1 MKKLFA
7 VCGLAL
13 LMTIPASAQF
23 SWGIRA
29 GVNAVNND
37 ITAIDKETV
46 VSKDSYTGF
55 FAGPMME
62 FQIPII
68 GAGVDAAILYSQKG
82 MEIAEQETIKEQAI
96 AIPVSLKYTL
106 GLGNFLGAFVQAGPQ
121 LNYNLGELTTL
132 YQEDIKGDNLQ
143 SGFADVKEFAMNR
156 MVWSMNLGVGVK
168 LFNHLQAAVNY
179 NIPLT
184 PSGAY
189 TLYEN
194 VETGANDNASIRE
207 RIEAAGKAKDTAEEA
222 YKSRVLQFSVTY
234 TF

>member
-106 GLGNFLGAFVQAGPQ
+106 GLGNFLGAFIQAGPQ

-194 VETGANDNASIRE
+194 VETGANDNASILD

>member
-1 MKKLFA
+1 
-7 VCGLAL
+7 
-13 LMTIPASAQF
+13 
-23 SWGIRA
+23 
-29 GVNAVNND
+29 
-37 ITAIDKETV
+37 
-46 VSKDSYTGF
+46 
-55 FAGPMME
+55 
-62 FQIPII
+62 
-68 GAGVDAAILYSQKG
+68 
-82 MEIAEQETIKEQAI
+82 
-96 AIPVSLKYTL
+96 LKYTL
-106 GLGNFLGAFVQAGPQ
+106 GLGNFLGAFIQAGPQ

-194 VETGANDNASIRE
+194 VETGANDNASILD

>member
-1 MKKLFA
+1 
-7 VCGLAL
+7 
-13 LMTIPASAQF
+13 
-23 SWGIRA
+23 
-29 GVNAVNND
+29 
-37 ITAIDKETV
+37 
-46 VSKDSYTGF
+46 
-55 FAGPMME
+55 MME

-82 MEIAEQETIKEQAI
+82 MEIAEKETIKEQAI

-194 VETGANDNASIRE
+194 VETGANDNASILD

>member
-82 MEIAEQETIKEQAI
+82 MEIAEKETIKEQAI

-194 VETGANDNASIRE
+194 VETGANDNASILH

>member
-82 MEIAEQETIKEQAI
+82 MEIAEKETIKEQA
-96 AIPVSLKYTL
+96 
-106 GLGNFLGAFVQAGPQ
+106 
-121 LNYNLGELTTL
+121 
-132 YQEDIKGDNLQ
+132 
-143 SGFADVKEFAMNR
+143 
-156 MVWSMNLGVGVK
+156 
-168 LFNHLQAAVNY
+168 
-179 NIPLT
+179 
-184 PSGAY
+184 PSPCR
-189 TLYEN
+189 
-194 VETGANDNASIRE
+194 S
-207 RIEAAGKAKDTAEEA
+207 
-222 YKSRVLQFSVTY
+222 S
-234 TF
+234 

>member
-82 MEIAEQETIKEQAI
+82 MEIAEKETIKEQAI

-106 GLGNFLGAFVQAGPQ
+106 GLGNFLGAFIQAGPQ

-194 VETGANDNASIRE
+194 VETGANDNASILD

>member
-13 LMTIPASAQF
+13 LMTIPASAQL

-37 ITAIDKETV
+37 VTAIDKESVT
-46 VSKDSYTGF
+46 SKDSYTGF
-55 FAGPMME
+55 FVGPMME

-82 MEIAEQETIKEQAI
+82 MEIPEHDAIKEQAI

-121 LNYNLGELTTL
+121 LNYNLGELTTY
-132 YQEDIKGDNLQ
+132 YQDEVKGDNLQ

-194 VETGANDNASIRE
+194 IETGTNDNANLMD
-207 RIEAAGKAKDTAEEA
+207 RIEAIGDAKKKGEEA

>member
-7 VCGLAL
+7 VCSLAF
-13 LMTIPASAQF
+13 LMAIPASAQL

-37 ITAIDKETV
+37 IKAIDKESV
-46 VSKDSYTGF
+46 VNKDNYTGF
-55 FAGPMME
+55 FAGPMVE

-68 GAGVDAAILYSQKG
+68 GAGIDAAILYSQKG

-96 AIPVSLKYTL
+96 AIPVNLKYTL

-132 YQEDIKGDNLQ
+132 YQDNVKGSGIQ
-143 SGFADVKEFAMNR
+143 EGFADVKEFALNR

-179 NIPLT
+179 NVPLT

-189 TLYEN
+189 SLYEN
-194 VETGANDNASIRE
+194 VETGANDNASILD

-222 YKSRVLQFSVTY
+222 FKSRVLQFSVTY

>member
-37 ITAIDKETV
+37 ITAIDKEAV

-82 MEIAEQETIKEQAI
+82 MEIAEKETIKEQAI

-106 GLGNFLGAFVQAGPQ
+106 GLGNFLGAFIQAGPQ

-194 VETGANDNASIRE
+194 VETGANDNASILD

>member
-37 ITAIDKETV
+37 ITAIDKEAV

-82 MEIAEQETIKEQAI
+82 MEIAEKETIKEQAI

-143 SGFADVKEFAMNR
+143 SSFADVKEFAMNR

-194 VETGANDNASIRE
+194 IETGANDNASILD

>member
-37 ITAIDKETV
+37 ITAIDKEAV

-68 GAGVDAAILYSQKG
+68 SAGVDAAILYSQKG
-82 MEIAEQETIKEQAI
+82 MEIAEKETIKEQAI

-194 VETGANDNASIRE
+194 VETGANDNASILD
-207 RIEAAGKAKDTAEEA
+207 RIEAAGKAKDTADEA

>member
-1 MKKLFA
+1 MEVFNLDPVTTA
-7 VCGLAL
+7 IL
-13 LMTIPASAQF
+13 LGMV
-23 SWGIRA
+23 A
-29 GVNAVNND
+29 GVVELIKRVFKKDWVAVA
-37 ITAIDKETV
+37 T
-46 VSKDSYTGF
+46 
-55 FAGPMME
+55 
-62 FQIPII
+62 II

-82 MEIAEQETIKEQAI
+82 MEIAEKETIKEQAI

-143 SGFADVKEFAMNR
+143 SSFADVKEFAMNR

-194 VETGANDNASIRE
+194 VETGANDNASILD

>member
-37 ITAIDKETV
+37 ITAIDKEAV

-82 MEIAEQETIKEQAI
+82 MEIAEKETIKEQAI

-106 GLGNFLGAFVQAGPQ
+106 GLGNFLGAFIQAGPQ

-194 VETGANDNASIRE
+194 VETGANDNASILD

-234 TF
+234 TL

>member
-13 LMTIPASAQF
+13 LMTIPASAQL

-37 ITAIDKETV
+37 ITAIDKESVT
-46 VSKDSYTGF
+46 SKDSYTGF
-55 FAGPMME
+55 FAGPMVE

-68 GAGVDAAILYSQKG
+68 GAGIDAAILYSQKG
-82 MEIAEQETIKEQAI
+82 MEIPEQGTIKEQAI

-121 LNYNLGELTTL
+121 LNYNIGDLTTL
-132 YQEDIKGDNLQ
+132 FQDNKGEGLEN
-143 SGFADVKEFAMNR
+143 GVAVAKEFAMNR

-179 NIPLT
+179 NLPLT
-184 PSGAY
+184 PSGVY
-189 TLYEN
+189 SLYEDASTSTD
-194 VETGANDNASIRE
+194 EEANFLD
-207 RIEAAGKAKDTAEEA
+207 RIESAQNVTKKGKEA
-222 YKSRVLQFSVTY
+222 FKSRVLQFSVTY

>member
-1 MKKLFA
+1 
-7 VCGLAL
+7 
-13 LMTIPASAQF
+13 MTIPASAQF

-194 VETGANDNASIRE
+194 VETGANDNASILD

>member
-68 GAGVDAAILYSQKG
+68 GVGVDAALLYSQKG
-82 MEIAEQETIKEQAI
+82 MEIAEKETIKEQAI

-194 VETGANDNASIRE
+194 VETGANDNASILD

>member
-82 MEIAEQETIKEQAI
+82 MEIAEKETIKEQAI

-143 SGFADVKEFAMNR
+143 SSFADVKEFAMNR

-194 VETGANDNASIRE
+194 VETGANDNASILD

>member
-37 ITAIDKETV
+37 ITALDKETV

-82 MEIAEQETIKEQAI
+82 MEIAEKETIKEQAI

-194 VETGANDNASIRE
+194 VETGANDNASILD

>member
-13 LMTIPASAQF
+13 LMTIPASAQL

-82 MEIAEQETIKEQAI
+82 MEIAEKETIKEQAI
-96 AIPVSLKYTL
+96 AIPESLKYTL

-179 NIPLT
+179 NMPLT

-194 VETGANDNASIRE
+194 VETGANDNASILD